1 MDGQFFIF
9 FHSLLRYGV
18 ILTVA
23 AAGLIHLRGFVMKR
37 PILNG
42 ERMLAIVAMVL
53 CHVQL
58 VIGLLLYATRF
69 KAYDHSV
76 PAGRFW
82 KFEHIGMMVIAILL
96 VTLGRSLS
104 KRAKEERTKQLRV
117 AVFYLIGLVII
128 LWATPW
134 PGSMYGMLTGRTSWL

>member
-1 MDGQFFIF
+1 MDGHFFIF

-23 AAGLIHLRGFVMKR
+23 AAGLMHLQGLLFKR

-42 ERMLAIVAMVL
+42 ERMLAIIGMVL

-58 VIGLLLYATRF
+58 VIGLILYATRF
-69 KAYDHSV
+69 KYYDHTIPS
-76 PAGRFW
+76 GRFW
-82 KFEHIGMMVIAILL
+82 KFEHIAMMVIAIVLI
-96 VTLGRSLS
+96 TLGRSLS
-104 KRAKEERTKQLRV
+104 KRAKEERAKQLRV
-117 AVFYLIGLVII
+117 AIFYLIGLAII

-134 PGSMYGMLTGRTSWL
+134 PGSMYGILTGRHSWL

>member
-1 MDGQFFIF
+1 MDGHFFIF

-18 ILTVA
+18 ILVVA
-23 AAGLIHLRGFVMKR
+23 AAGLMHLQGLLFKR

-42 ERMLAIVAMVL
+42 ERMLAIIGMVL

-58 VIGLLLYATRF
+58 VIGLILYATRF
-69 KAYDHSV
+69 KYYDHGI

-82 KFEHIGMMVIAILL
+82 KFEHIGMMVIAIVLI
-96 VTLGRSLS
+96 TLGRSLS
-104 KRAKEERTKQLRV
+104 KRAKEERAKQLRV
-117 AVFYLIGLVII
+117 AIFYLIGLAII

-134 PGSMYGMLTGRTSWL
+134 PGSMYGILTGRHSWL